1 MDRYRYRY
9 RYRNRHSLSSSQVM
23 LVLQL
28 LGPHFETISA
38 YIEMDIRTVRLRFN
52 ASGCYMDQAII
63 VLIPC

>member
-1 MDRYRYRY
+1 M
-9 RYRNRHSLSSSQVM
+9 
-23 LVLQL
+23 LQL